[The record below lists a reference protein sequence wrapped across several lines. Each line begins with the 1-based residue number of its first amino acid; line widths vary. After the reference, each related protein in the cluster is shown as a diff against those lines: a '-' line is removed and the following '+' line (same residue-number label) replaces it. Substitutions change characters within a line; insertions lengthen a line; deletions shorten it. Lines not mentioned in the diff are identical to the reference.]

1 MRNLHYCKVT
11 IEIINVVA
19 TTEQRNT
26 YNQTDKIT
34 GRISNDNNVV
44 SSRHNAKHTCN
55 LMFV

>member
-44 SSRHNAKHTCN
+44 SSRRNAKHTCN